1 MVSDTILL
9 MKLVVDTNVLV
20 SALRSRR
27 GAAYRLLRTIR
38 RRGIPLAISVA
49 LVLEYEDALSRPG
62 MIPDIP
68 QPALLRF
75 IDALVALAEHQ
86 AVYFMW
92 RPYLPDPKDDMV
104 LEVAVAAA
112 ATHLVT
118 YNGHDFRGAERFGL
132 MVVTPIEMLR
142 QLGEL

>member
-1 MVSDTILL
+1 MELII
-9 MKLVVDTNVLV
+9 DTNVLV

-27 GAAYRLLRTIR
+27 GAAYRLLRTVR
-38 RRGIPLAISVA
+38 QREIPFAISVA
-49 LVLEYEDALSRPG
+49 LVLEYEDALCRPD

-68 QPALLRF
+68 QPAVMRF
-75 IDALVALAEHQ
+75 LDALIALAEHQ

-112 ATHLVT
+112 ATHIVT
-118 YNGHDFRGAERFGL
+118 YNGRDFRGVEQFGL
-132 MVVTPIEMLR
+132 RVVTPLELLR
-142 QLGEL
+142 ELGEL